1 MVRYRCDGYG
11 DNWGNSTWNQTR
23 LFIWPGQFVENAV
36 LADHCPTEFGNST
49 ADGYFGCIDKD
60 GDGIADIY
68 DDLIQDESEMENQ
81 SNATNETGP
90 VDSDGDGVED
100 LFDLCPS
107 TMTGGYVDID
117 GCILDEDGDGVD
129 DLKDACPGTKPD
141 VSVNING
148 CIVGNDEP
156 QSFIESLSS
165 GDRGAVLQTVGIGA
179 VLIAVLGFLQTNM
192 VAALL
197 PDSVRWIRVFR
208 AGTKL
213 NKEEIRE
220 LEYLKSLVQTYYQ
233 DSEML
238 HDELYQLKSELTAR
252 YTNSEIKKVTREKL
266 NTLISDLL
274 AMEAEELDRV
284 AHNDAFFGLGGA
296 LSTKERGEYLE
307 QDALMRF
314 DDNVVGVEQELDSTQ
329 TLSSHP
335 SKEVKGQVNE
345 TDGHEYLEHPS
356 GSDSWYYRN
365 HSNGEWVR
373 WDN

>member
-1 MVRYRCDGYG
+1 M
-11 DNWGNSTWNQTR
+11 
-23 LFIWPGQFVENAV
+23 
-36 LADHCPTEFGNST
+36 
-49 ADGYFGCIDKD
+49 D

-68 DDLIQDESEMENQ
+68 DDLIQDESETENQ

-129 DLKDACPGTKPD
+129 DLKDACLGTKPD

-197 PDSVRWIRVFR
+197 PDSVRWIRVLR

-213 NKEEIRE
+213 NKE
-220 LEYLKSLVQTYYQ
+220 
-233 DSEML
+233 
-238 HDELYQLKSELTAR
+238 
-252 YTNSEIKKVTREKL
+252 
-266 NTLISDLL
+266 
-274 AMEAEELDRV
+274 
-284 AHNDAFFGLGGA
+284 
-296 LSTKERGEYLE
+296 
-307 QDALMRF
+307 
-314 DDNVVGVEQELDSTQ
+314 
-329 TLSSHP
+329 
-335 SKEVKGQVNE
+335 
-345 TDGHEYLEHPS
+345 
-356 GSDSWYYRN
+356 
-365 HSNGEWVR
+365 
-373 WDN
+373 